1 VNLSSIIIDVGEL
14 HDKYG
19 DEVKKLSEFLEGK
32 LKIKIDVADREI
44 TLKSAEKG
52 AVASRDYL
60 RVLLR
65 KFLHKEDLKEE
76 FRVIAGKEN
85 ALMIKERKLVSESE

>member
-1 VNLSSIIIDVGEL
+1 MSTVKIDIGEL
-14 HDKYG
+14 RDRYG
-19 DEVKKLSEFLEGK
+19 DEVKKLTDFLEEK
-32 LKIKIDVADREI
+32 LKMKTDVADREI
-44 TLKSAEKG
+44 TLKPDEKR
-52 AVASRDYL
+52 AVASKDYL

-85 ALMIKERKLVSESE
+85 VLVIKERKLVSESE

>member
-1 VNLSSIIIDVGEL
+1 MSTMKIDIGEL
-14 HDKYG
+14 RSKYG
-19 DEVKKLSEFLEGK
+19 EEIKKLTDFLEEK
-32 LKIKIDVADREI
+32 LKMKTNVVDREI
-44 TLKSAEKG
+44 ILKPKEKG
-52 AVASRDYL
+52 AVASKDYL

-85 ALMIKERKLVSESE
+85 ILVIKERKLVSESE

>member
-1 VNLSSIIIDVGEL
+1 MIIDVGEL
-14 HDKYG
+14 RDKHG
-19 DEVKKLSEFLEGK
+19 DKVKKLSEFLEEK

-44 TLKSAEKG
+44 TLKPEEKG
-52 AVASRDYL
+52 KQLPSKDYL

-65 KFLHKEDLKEE
+65 KFLHREELREE

-85 ALMIKERKLVSESE
+85 VLVIKERKGVSET

>member
-1 VNLSSIIIDVGEL
+1 VSTIKIDIAEL
-14 HDKYG
+14 RDKYG
-19 DEVKKLSEFLEGK
+19 DEVKKLAEFLEEK
-32 LKIKIDVADREI
+32 LKMKTDVADREI
-44 TLKSAEKG
+44 TCKPEKKG
-52 AVASRDYL
+52 AVASKDYL

-85 ALMIKERKLVSESE
+85 ILVIKERKLVSESE

>member
-1 VNLSSIIIDVGEL
+1 MSAIKIDIAEL
-14 HDKYG
+14 RDKYG
-19 DEVKKLSEFLEGK
+19 EEVKKLAEFLEEK
-32 LKIKIDVADREI
+32 LKMKTEVTDREI
-44 TLKSAEKG
+44 TLKPEKKG
-52 AVASRDYL
+52 TALASKDYL

-85 ALMIKERKLVSESE
+85 VLVIKERKLVSES

>member
-1 VNLSSIIIDVGEL
+1 MSTVKIDIGEL
-14 HDKYG
+14 RDRYS
-19 DEVKKLSEFLEGK
+19 DEVKKLTDFLEEK
-32 LKIKIDVADREI
+32 LKIKTDVADREI
-44 TLKSAEKG
+44 TLKPDEKR
-52 AVASRDYL
+52 AVTSKDYL

-85 ALMIKERKLVSESE
+85 VLVIKERKLVSESE

>member
-1 VNLSSIIIDVGEL
+1 MSTVKIDIGEL
-14 HDKYG
+14 RDRYS
-19 DEVKKLSEFLEGK
+19 DEVKKLTDFLEEK
-32 LKIKIDVADREI
+32 LKIKTDVADREI
-44 TLKSAEKG
+44 TLKPDEKR
-52 AVASRDYL
+52 AVASKDYL

-85 ALMIKERKLVSESE
+85 VLVIKERKLVSESE

>member
-1 VNLSSIIIDVGEL
+1 VGEL
-14 HDKYG
+14 RDKHG
-19 DEVKKLSEFLEGK
+19 DEVKKLTEFLEEK
-32 LKIKIDVADREI
+32 LKAKIDVADREM
-44 TLKSAEKG
+44 TLKPKEKG
-52 AVASRDYL
+52 TVASKDYL

-85 ALMIKERKLVSESE
+85 VLVIKKRKVVSESE

>member
-1 VNLSSIIIDVGEL
+1 VSTIRIDIAEL
-14 HDKYG
+14 RDKYS
-19 DEVKKLSEFLEGK
+19 DEVKKLAEFLEEK
-32 LKIKIDVADREI
+32 LKTKTDVEDREL
-44 TLKSAEKG
+44 TLKPKEKG
-52 AVASRDYL
+52 AVASKDYL

-85 ALMIKERKLVSESE
+85 VLIIKERKLVSESK

>member
-1 VNLSSIIIDVGEL
+1 MKIDIGEL
-14 HDKYG
+14 RSKYG
-19 DEVKKLSEFLEGK
+19 EEIKKLTDFLEEK
-32 LKIKIDVADREI
+32 LKMKTNVVDREI
-44 TLKSAEKG
+44 ILKPKEKG
-52 AVASRDYL
+52 AVASKDYL

-85 ALMIKERKLVSESE
+85 ILVIKERKLVSESE

>member
-1 VNLSSIIIDVGEL
+1 VSSIKIDIAEL
-14 HDKYG
+14 RDKHG
-19 DEVKKLSEFLEGK
+19 DEIKKLTEFLEEK
-32 LKIKIDVADREI
+32 LKMKTDVADREI
-44 TLKSAEKG
+44 TLKPEEEKG
-52 AVASRDYL
+52 AVASKDYL

-85 ALMIKERKLVSESE
+85 ILVIKERKLVSESE

>member
-1 VNLSSIIIDVGEL
+1 MSTVKIDIAEL
-14 HDKYG
+14 RDRHSE
-19 DEVKKLSEFLEGK
+19 EVKKLAEFLEEK
-32 LKIKIDVADREI
+32 LKMKTDVADREI
-44 TLKSAEKG
+44 TLKPEKKG
-52 AVASRDYL
+52 AAVASKDYF

-85 ALMIKERKLVSESE
+85 VLVIKERKLVSESE

>member
-1 VNLSSIIIDVGEL
+1 MSSIKIDIAEL
-14 HDKYG
+14 RDKHG
-19 DEVKKLSEFLEGK
+19 DEIKKLTEFLEEK
-32 LKIKIDVADREI
+32 LKMKTDVADREI
-44 TLKSAEKG
+44 TLKPKEKG
-52 AVASRDYL
+52 AVASKDYL

-85 ALMIKERKLVSESE
+85 VLVIKERKLVSESE

>member
-1 VNLSSIIIDVGEL
+1 VSTVRIDIAEL
-14 HDKYG
+14 RDKYG
-19 DEVKKLSEFLEGK
+19 DEVKKLVEFLEEK
-32 LKIKIDVADREI
+32 LKTKTDVEDREL
-44 TLKSAEKG
+44 TLKPQEKG
-52 AVASRDYL
+52 VVASKDYL

-85 ALMIKERKLVSESE
+85 VLVIKERKLISESE